1 MMSNITL
8 NVPINPT
15 SLGQVSICL
24 LRELFESN
32 QDVLIDSLTDHQLEH
47 ENQYQKFFEWIVGCS
62 NNFHFKHSRKD
73 NKTLKLW
80 HISQSLD
87 FLSNNQTLFT
97 FHETDSLTD
106 AEINILNQQSKVIV
120 SYNDLYE
127 LISSECDTRVF
138 KVFLPF
144 DKYNFKK
151 VFKKETGDNRIVF
164 NLVGKYEPLRKRHN
178 KVISA
183 WIKEFG
189 DNPKYELRC
198 GIANPFYQDDEFK
211 HAIQN
216 VIKRNYFNVQFLGW
230 IVQNSLYNDFINQ
243 GDIVIG
249 MGNEAWG
256 LPEFHSVGLGKHA
269 VLLDCLGHKEWA
281 NEDNSCL
288 VKPSGMIPADND
300 KFFQKGYKFNQ
311 GNLYDFNEHDF
322 IESCYQAIDR
332 FNNNPINEN
341 GLTIQKK
348 FNTKSFLE
356 TINTIL
362 ES

>member
-1 MMSNITL
+1 MIDTTL

-24 LRELFESN
+24 LREIFESG
-32 QDVLIDSLTDHQLEH
+32 QDVLIESMTDIQLEH
-47 ENQYQKFFEWIVGCS
+47 ENQNQKFFEWIAGCQNS
-62 NNFHFKHSRKD
+62 FSFKHSKS

-80 HISQSLD
+80 HISQALN
-87 FLSNNQTLFT
+87 FLSDNQALFT
-97 FHETDSLTD
+97 FHETDSLTES
-106 AEINILNQQSKVIV
+106 EINILNQQDKVIT
-120 SYNDLYE
+120 SYNDFYKLVYD
-127 LISSECDTRVF
+127 ECDARVF
-138 KVFLPF
+138 KIFLPF
-144 DKYNFKK
+144 DKYNFKS
-151 VFKKETGDNRIVF
+151 VKKRETGDNRIVF
-164 NLVGKYEPLRKRHN
+164 NLVGKYEPLRKRHD

-198 GIANPFYQDDEFK
+198 GIANPFYKDDEFK
-211 HAIQN
+211 YAIQN
-216 VIKRNYFNVQFLGW
+216 VVKRNYFNVQFLGW
-230 IVQNSLYNDFINQ
+230 IVQNNLYNDFINQ

-256 LPEFHSVGLGKHA
+256 LPEFHSVALGKHA

-281 NEDNSCL
+281 DSDNACL

-300 KFFQKGYKFNQ
+300 KFFQKGHKFNQ
-311 GNLYDFNEHDF
+311 GNFYDFNENDF
-322 IESCYQAIDR
+322 IKSCYDAIGK
-332 FNNNPINEN
+332 FNDNPINDN
-341 GLTIQKK
+341 GIKLQTE
-348 FNTKSFLE
+348 FNTKLFLE